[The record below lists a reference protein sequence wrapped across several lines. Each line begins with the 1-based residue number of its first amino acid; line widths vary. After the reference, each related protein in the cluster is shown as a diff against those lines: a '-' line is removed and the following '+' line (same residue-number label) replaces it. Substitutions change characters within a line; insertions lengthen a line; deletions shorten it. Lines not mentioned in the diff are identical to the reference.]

1 MAFPNIPISQIKA
14 TLKQSFDMNGFPA
27 AFTLT
32 DGTQFSIPAVEGFR
46 GAENL
51 TDGMQQETHRLKV
64 LSDDW
69 DAQVPAGRDPHR
81 GDQVEFDGQ
90 RYAVQ
95 GRVRAKRA
103 GQARIMYVMEIHG

>member
-1 MAFPNIPISQIKA
+1 MGFPQIPVAQIKA
-14 TLKQSFDMNGFPA
+14 QLKAAFDANGFPA

-32 DGTQFSIPAVEGFR
+32 DGTQFTIQVIEGFR
-46 GAENL
+46 SAENL
-51 TDGMQQETHRLKV
+51 TDGMQQETHRIKI

-69 DAQVPAGRDPHR
+69 DAQVSPGRDPHR
-81 GDQVEFDGQ
+81 GDQLEFDGQ

-103 GQARIMYVMEIHG
+103 GADRIMYVMEVHG